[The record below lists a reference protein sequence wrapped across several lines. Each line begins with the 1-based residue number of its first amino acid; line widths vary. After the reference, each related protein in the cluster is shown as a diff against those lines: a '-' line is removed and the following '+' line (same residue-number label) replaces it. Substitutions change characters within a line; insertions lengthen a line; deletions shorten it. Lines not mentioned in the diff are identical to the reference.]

1 MHTEAPTTRA
11 PRVTAAAE
19 AALRRRGIWTN
30 PYFTGL
36 EGGALGR
43 DGFRRSQEQFYFAV
57 LYFPRPMAGLLAR
70 LPDPSTRL
78 DLLHNLVE
86 EHGDFRPDAFHEATF
101 RRFLRSIGAHP
112 DPLRG
117 VREAPEVHA
126 FNVVL
131 TAACQCEEPEVGV
144 GCLGV
149 IEHAFADI
157 SAAIGRAVV
166 RRGWVTADELV
177 HYKLH
182 AAIDRRHAEEFF
194 AVVEPAWDDP
204 GRRRLI
210 ERGLDLGAY
219 AFDRLYCDLYA
230 LAMEGDGS
238 KT

>member
-1 MHTEAPTTRA
+1 MHTEAPTNRA

-19 AALRRRGIWTN
+19 AALRRRGIATN
-30 PYFTGL
+30 PFFAAL
-36 EGGALGR
+36 EGGALGL

-57 LYFPRPMAGLLAR
+57 LFFPRPMAGLLAR
-70 LPDPSTRL
+70 LPDPYARL

-112 DPLRG
+112 NPLHG

-126 FNVVL
+126 FNAVL
-131 TAACQCEEPEVGV
+131 TAACQCDEPEVGV
-144 GCLGV
+144 SCLGI

-157 SAAIGRAVV
+157 SATIGRSVV
-166 RRGWVTADELV
+166 RQGWVAGDELV

-182 AAIDRRHAEEFF
+182 AAIDRRHAAEFF
-194 AVVEPAWDDP
+194 TVVELAWDDA

-219 AFDRLYCDLYA
+219 AFDRLYRDLYA
-230 LAMEGDGS
+230 LACGARL
-238 KT
+238 